1 MQMENTQ
8 KKSGIILFIFALS
21 YYCIFALVSI
31 LSCTLHGVSWVQA
44 AKYGILA
51 VLFFSFL
58 LYTSDNER
66 IFGDW
71 KRRLSGPVVVV
82 LSASGLLSGLLLVA
96 APWQGMDT
104 LWFFS
109 AVAVAVFLG
118 SAAGFGVHLSFCMLW
133 FALHEET
140 PAGFCALIVMGA
152 FYCFLNK
159 YFTEI
164 ANLVFITLMMVL
176 LKLSLL
182 FIENDFMLA
191 GLEECFC
198 EIIGCLL
205 LIAAEFF
212 LVYLKGIF
220 LIRKKNKRRELVLF
234 REKQLMTAEEE
245 KAEEYVEEMMLER
258 EPQVEEAEG
267 KLLTESEKIRN
278 KLREVEKPEYVLM
291 ARLERA
297 SKALYEHSRL
307 VGDTAAEAAR
317 QIGADELLARVGGYY
332 HEIGRLRTDGVKRSY
347 IENGLIHLREH
358 EFPEEV
364 MDIVRQHNIKRE
376 MPKSKEAALVMISDS
391 VFSMIEY
398 IRQQGNCDKAKQYE
412 VVENMLRLRLREG
425 NLDDSGLSV
434 RDFNTL
440 KEYYLKLVETA

>member
-8 KKSGIILFIFALS
+8 KKSGSIFFIFAFS
-21 YYCIFALVSI
+21 YYCIFALVSV
-31 LSCTLHGVSWVQA
+31 LSCTLYGVSWVQA

-51 VLFFSFL
+51 VLFFSL
-58 LYTSDNER
+58 LLFTADNER
-66 IFGDW
+66 VFAGW

-82 LSASGLLSGLLLVA
+82 LSGAGLLSGLLLVA
-96 APWQGMDT
+96 APWRGMET
-104 LWFFS
+104 LWFVS
-109 AVAVAVFLG
+109 AVAAAVFLG
-118 SAAGFGVHLSFCMLW
+118 SAAGFGIHLCFCILW
-133 FALHEET
+133 FARHEET
-140 PAGFCALIVMGA
+140 PAELCALLVLGA
-152 FYCFLNK
+152 FYCFLNR

-164 ANLVFITLMMVL
+164 TNLVFITLMMVL
-176 LKLSLL
+176 LRLSLL
-182 FIENDFMLA
+182 FIENDFLLA
-191 GLEECFC
+191 GVEECLY
-198 EIIGCLL
+198 EISGCLL

-212 LVYLKGIF
+212 LVYLKGGF
-220 LIRKKNKRRELVLF
+220 LIRKKNERRETVLSG
-234 REKQLMTAEEE
+234 EELPKTAEEGKTEENAQE
-245 KAEEYVEEMMLER
+245 KLPER
-258 EPQVEEAEG
+258 EPLVEEVEG
-267 KLLTESEKIRN
+267 EPLSESEKVRK
-278 KLREVEKPEYVLM
+278 KLREVEKPEYELM

-297 SKALYEHSRL
+297 SRALYEHSRL

-332 HEIGRLRTDGVKRSY
+332 HEIGRLRTDGVKRNY
-347 IENGLIHLREH
+347 IENGLIHLKEH

-391 VFSMIEY
+391 VFSMVEY
-398 IRQQGNCDKAKQYE
+398 IRQQGNYDKAKQYE